1 MNAHQDWMAGKID
14 RKREAPQAKAA
25 RAARATVLRLRA
37 REHIAALMVEI
48 ETPEEQGQILRDLLD
63 MVAERLHPI
72 TGRVEAATAFNA
84 RAADI
89 CATFRLDRAVK
100 NAAAEHAFAR
110 MTKAANDRGG
120 DHG

>member
-1 MNAHQDWMAGKID
+1 MNGKQEWIAQRID

-37 REHIAALMVEI
+37 RQHIAALMVEI
-48 ETPEEQGQILRDLLD
+48 ETPEEQAQILRDVLD
-63 MVAERLHPI
+63 MVAEQLHPRM
-72 TGRVEAATAFNA
+72 GRVEAATAFNA

-89 CATFRLDRAVK
+89 CVTFRLDRAVK

-110 MTKAANDRGG
+110 MTKAANDRGAA
-120 DHG
+120 